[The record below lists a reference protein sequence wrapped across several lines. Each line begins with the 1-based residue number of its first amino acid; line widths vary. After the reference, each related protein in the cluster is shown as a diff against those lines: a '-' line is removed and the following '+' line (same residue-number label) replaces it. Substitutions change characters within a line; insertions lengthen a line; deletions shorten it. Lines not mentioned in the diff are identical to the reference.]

1 MAVREVKGNRR
12 RDKQAEEEEEE
23 EEEQQAIEITRPRK
37 RSYLAAPL
45 ALSRPVAVVAPLAR
59 SPDAPLLS
67 ATVWGFGMECEVIRA
82 QTGSSPGRDGEAGHF

>member
-12 RDKQAEEEEEE
+12 RDKQAEEEE

-45 ALSRPVAVVAPLAR
+45 ALSPPVAVVAPLAR
-59 SPDAPLLS
+59 SPAAPLLS
-67 ATVWGFGMECEVIRA
+67 ATVRGFGMECEVIRA
-82 QTGSSPGRDGEAGHF
+82 QTGSSPGRDGEAGHI